1 MTTLSITDQDLVFLM
16 GVLEIGFY
24 VVFNEDPDD
33 SDYFDGSRG
42 KGFDSRENFC
52 KSYEKIM
59 KKISNADK
67 RIDKNKKKKEKKNK
81 D

>member
-16 GVLEIGFY
+16 GVLEIGFCDI
-24 VVFNEDPDD
+24 FQGDDD